1 MLDDPSTG
9 LLSQKSN
16 NVFKSLQNKLTMMML
31 VKALQVSFSTCLK
44 LNVMWIEINETV
56 NFEATEDKMF

>member
-1 MLDDPSTG
+1 MTQS
-9 LLSQKSN
+9 SQKSN

>member
-1 MLDDPSTG
+1 
-9 LLSQKSN
+9 
-16 NVFKSLQNKLTMMML
+16 ML

-44 LNVMWIEINETV
+44 LNVMWKEINETV

>member
-1 MLDDPSTG
+1 MTQALD

-31 VKALQVSFSTCLK
+31 VKALQHSFSTCLK
-44 LNVMWIEINETV
+44 LNVMWKEVNEPV
-56 NFEATEDKMF
+56 DFETTEDKTF

>member
-1 MLDDPSTG
+1 MTQALD

-31 VKALQVSFSTCLK
+31 VKALQDSFSTCLK
-44 LNVMWIEINETV
+44 LNVMWKEVNEPV
-56 NFEATEDKMF
+56 DFETTEDKTF

>member
-1 MLDDPSTG
+1 MTRALD

-31 VKALQVSFSTCLK
+31 VKALQDSFSTCLK
-44 LNVMWIEINETV
+44 LNVMWKEVNEPV
-56 NFEATEDKMF
+56 DFETTEDKTF